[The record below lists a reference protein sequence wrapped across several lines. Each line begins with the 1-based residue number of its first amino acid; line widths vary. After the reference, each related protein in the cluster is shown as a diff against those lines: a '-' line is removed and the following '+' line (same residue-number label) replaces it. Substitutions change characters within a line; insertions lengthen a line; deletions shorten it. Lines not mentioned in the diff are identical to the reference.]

1 MALQISR
8 LTDLPVIIFD
18 YTGSIN
24 PEKDIDTTL
33 QEVVAFKKERGGGVY
48 RVIDLTKMQLN
59 FSDMMVA
66 MAVERGR
73 DGGAND
79 PDVTTVF
86 AATGDLYSM
95 GVESLRGQEQ
105 YGKVMVH
112 MFPTREAAMDF
123 VKSDFKK

>member
-1 MALQISR
+1 MAMQISR
-8 LTDLPVIIFD
+8 LTDFPVIIFD
-18 YTGSIN
+18 FSGSFD
-24 PEKDIDTTL
+24 PEKDIEAIL
-33 QEVVAFKKERGGGVY
+33 QEVIVFKKERSGGVY
-48 RVIDLTKMQLN
+48 RVLDLTKMQLN

-79 PDVTTVF
+79 SDVTTIF
-86 AATGDLYSM
+86 AATGDLYTM